1 MEDFKLSNKGSGS
14 KPLKVDKDKVLQWMR
29 VHKIATVFLCLI
41 LLGAIGSFSSPTS
54 SNSSPSSSSQ
64 QTTSD
69 RKYVSIAYAESVI
82 EQILKSPST
91 ANFTDVQAYE
101 LSNQKDVWAV
111 NGYVDSEN
119 SFGASLRSIWEVDL
133 DYSNGKGGTVKSI
146 MFDGKKVQ

>member
-1 MEDFKLSNKGSGS
+1 MESFK
-14 KPLKVDKDKVLQWMR
+14 KDKVLQWMR
-29 VHKIATVFLCLI
+29 AHKIATVFLGLI
-41 LLGAIGSFSSPTS
+41 LLGAIGSFLSPTS
-54 SNSSPSSSSQ
+54 SNSSPSSSGQ

-82 EQILKSPST
+82 EQLLKSPST

-133 DYSNGKGGTVKSI
+133 DYSDGKGGTVKSI